1 MPLDPITSA
10 IVSSVIGSAVQEI
23 ANAPGPSS
31 PVPAVGIPRILPE
44 DTKKGELMVASPT
57 SGSIDGQPVAL
68 APGVQIRDPFN
79 MLVLPGMIQRAVPVR
94 YQMDVSGAVA
104 KVWILSQQE
113 AAARP

>member
-23 ANAPGPSS
+23 VNAPGPSS
-31 PVPAVGIPRILPE
+31 PVPVAGIPRILPD

-94 YQMDVSGAVA
+94 YQMDVSGAIA